1 MFFFVIKY
9 QFINHSIDDEMLFQK
24 KYISPTFSTWVGLGL
39 SSKADLEKKSEI
51 FGVYQLLTKA
61 RKYIFF

>member
-39 SSKADLEKKSEI
+39 SSKVIKFKKKK
-51 FGVYQLLTKA
+51 V
-61 RKYIFF
+61 KYLAFTNY